1 MASRIE
7 HRAAF
12 TRPASEVHAAL
23 VDRAFLDAR
32 LRDLGGKDA
41 TLLDYSAAGDTV
53 TFKLRQGVDAQRLP
67 SVVRTVIKGDL
78 IVERTESWRPDGAA
92 FAGTTSANVSAVP
105 GDIKGVFRL
114 ADTSGGSEWSTRGEV
129 KVSIPFIGGKI
140 ESVIAEQVTRLLA
153 AEAEFAAKWLAGK

>member
-12 TRPASEVHAAL
+12 TRPAAEVHATL
-23 VDRAFLDAR
+23 IDRAFLDAR
-32 LRDLGGKDA
+32 LRDLGGKNA
-41 TLLDYSAAGDTV
+41 TLLDYSATGDTV

-67 SVVRTVIKGDL
+67 SVVRAVIKGDL

-92 FAGTTSANVSAVP
+92 FTGSTTADVSAVP
-105 GDIKGVFRL
+105 GDIRGTFRL
-114 ADTSGGSEWSTRGEV
+114 AETDGGSQWTTTGEV

-153 AEAEFAAKWLAGK
+153 AEAEFAAKWLAEH